1 MDFEVRFRLHT
12 DVTPETKTKWHCIQ
26 NSFQNGCDRSILRE
40 CSELVMSNPKCPLQD
55 CKVLTCA
62 EGGLGEMP
70 PSYNRQLLNITK
82 TLDNIKNDYGE
93 ILFRAMS
100 SEDKVDNWKLFHLKH
115 VAQSMKTVLENKLG
129 TCDESV
135 VEFLIS
141 VDMGMSSDCDS
152 NSTSATEN
160 DICLEQFLF

>member
-1 MDFEVRFRLHT
+1 
-12 DVTPETKTKWHCIQ
+12 
-26 NSFQNGCDRSILRE
+26 
-40 CSELVMSNPKCPLQD
+40 
-55 CKVLTCA
+55 
-62 EGGLGEMP
+62 MP